1 MNVERLSEEFIASSR
16 VREASAATISH
27 RDPSSMTAAE
37 RLQEVNELFGSAY
50 FRLLISCKESEK
62 GVADRREPERPWGCV
77 VDRTENDSQEDA

>member
-1 MNVERLSEEFIASSR
+1 MERLSQE
-16 VREASAATISH
+16 SAANFQTRGGISD

-50 FRLLISCKESEK
+50 LRLLISREESEK
-62 GVADRREPERPWGCV
+62 GVADRRESERPWGCV